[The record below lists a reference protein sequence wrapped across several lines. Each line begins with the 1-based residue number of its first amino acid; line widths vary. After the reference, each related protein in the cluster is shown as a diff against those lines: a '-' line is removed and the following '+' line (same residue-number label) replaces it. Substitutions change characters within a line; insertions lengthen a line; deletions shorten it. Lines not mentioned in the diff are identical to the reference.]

1 VLRYCLI
8 IIAILWLFAAFG
20 FDGVTLPAFA
30 KDPDKSWVCKVIS
43 LQGHVVVERQGEIG
57 WQPVNLN
64 DTLFDGD
71 RIRVKAN
78 SRAGIV
84 LSNDAT
90 LRLDQNTT
98 LVFTKIEKETTFIF
112 KLLNGAVN
120 FFSHRPRSLKFL
132 TPFVNGAV
140 EGTEFYVQ
148 VEENQTHVDLFEG
161 RIRAENSF
169 GELLLVKGE
178 GILARAGSPLQRRI
192 PARPRDSVQ
201 WALYYPPVLTLGP
214 HDAPVELQKSLT
226 LFEQGRT
233 VAALDDLEEVEEV
246 ARDSNFYTYRAALRL
261 HVGRVF
267 QAQDDIQ
274 KSLRLDP
281 NNGAAPALKAIIAV
295 VQNQKKEAMQ
305 AAQKAVRY
313 APSSAAAQLAL
324 SYAQQAL
331 FKLPAALKAAQA
343 ATIAAPE
350 NGTAWARLAELY
362 LSMGELDH
370 AVPAARK
377 AVKFNP
383 NTAHAYTIL
392 GFAFLTQ
399 IETEMAKEAFEKAIT
414 LDSADPLPRL
424 GLGLAKIR
432 TGDLEQGRSEI
443 EIAAGLDPVN
453 ALIRSYLGKAYFD
466 EKREPLDEKQF
477 EIAESLDPNDPTPWF
492 YDAVRKQTLNR
503 PVEALHDLSKSIE
516 LNDNRAV
523 YRSRFRLDDDLAARS
538 VSLGR
543 IYNDLGF
550 QQLALVEGW
559 KSVNADPSN
568 YSAHR
573 FLSDS
578 YAALPRHEVAR
589 TSELLQSQLLQ
600 PINITPV
607 QPQLSENNLLLL
619 EGSGPSEPSLNEFN
633 PLFYRNRNT
642 LLASGVM
649 GENGLWGNELIFS
662 GLWQKVSYSM
672 GQYHYETDGFRQNND
687 LNHGIYNFFLQTSLS
702 PKISIMAEGWSSER
716 EEGDLP
722 LRFSFNGRDNFS
734 LNRRKERDERT
745 IRAGLRLAF
754 SPQSQI
760 ISQTTYVKAEESDH
774 DLFGEYPYDASVDDS
789 GYMVEAQH
797 LLNGKRF
804 NLTGGIGYFSRDR
817 EENVRSFGDKE
828 ITEPEVAHTNFYA
841 YSHIFFPR
849 HFTWTIGASADF
861 YEDDQTKDRDQFN
874 PKFGVLLTPFSGTT
888 LRAAIFRTL
897 KRSLAGRQTIEPTQV
912 AGFNQFFDDTNGAES
927 WRYGLAIDQT
937 ISSIIHGGVEYSTR
951 DIVIAQ
957 RDIRTNES
965 EDCDWDES
973 LLRAYLYWT
982 PNDLIALSGEY
993 LLEEF
998 HREDGFPGEENISEL
1013 KTHRI
1018 PLGISFFHPGGLT
1031 TLFKWT
1037 YVEQEGIFGTNPTDF
1052 QHGEDHFWLVDIAI
1066 RYRFLNRLGFITIG
1080 AQNLFDNDFNFQD
1093 MDLADQTIFPERTLY
1108 GKVTLSF

>member
-1 VLRYCLI
+1 LRYCLI
-8 IIAILWLFAAFG
+8 IIIILLLLTAFE
-20 FDGVTLPAFA
+20 FDGAIHPAFA
-30 KDPDKSWVCKVIS
+30 KDPDRSWVCKVIS
-43 LQGHVVVERQGEIG
+43 LQGNVVVERRGETG
-57 WQPVNLN
+57 WQLVNLN

-84 LSNDAT
+84 LNNDAT

-112 KLLNGAVN
+112 KLFNGAVN
-120 FFSHRPRSLKFL
+120 FFSRRPRSLRLL

-148 VEENQTHVDLFEG
+148 VDQNQTRVDLFEG

-178 GILARAGSPLQRRI
+178 GVLAKAGSAPQRRI
-192 PARPRDSVQ
+192 LAQPRDSVQ

-214 HDAPVELQKSLT
+214 GDAPDELQRSLT

-233 VAALDDLEEVEEV
+233 VTALDDLEQVEEA

-261 HVGRVF
+261 HVGRIF
-267 QAQDDIQ
+267 QARDDIQ
-274 KSLRLDP
+274 KTLGFDP
-281 NNGAAPALKAIIAV
+281 NNGAALALKAIIAV
-295 VQNQKKEAMQ
+295 VQNPKKEAMQ

-324 SYAQQAL
+324 SYAYQAL
-331 FKLPAALKAAQA
+331 FNLPAALKAAQA

-362 LSMGELDH
+362 LSTGEMDQ
-370 AVPAARK
+370 AIPAARK
-377 AVKFNP
+377 AVNFNP
-383 NTAHAYTIL
+383 HTARAYTIL

-399 IETEMAKEAFEKAIT
+399 IETETAQEVFEKAIT

-424 GLGLAKIR
+424 GLGLTKIR
-432 TGDLEQGRSEI
+432 NGHLAQGRSEI

-466 EKREPLDEKQF
+466 EKREPLDEKQL
-477 EIAESLDPNDPTPWF
+477 EIAKSLDPNDPTAWF
-492 YDAVRKQTLNR
+492 YDAIRKQSLNR
-503 PVEALHDLSKSIE
+503 PVEALYDLSKSIE

-523 YRSRFRLDDDLAARS
+523 YRSRFRLDEDLAARS

-559 KSVNADPSN
+559 KSVNTDPSN

-619 EGSGPSEPSLNEFN
+619 EGSGPAEPSLNEFN
-633 PLFYRNRNT
+633 PLFYRNRNS
-642 LLASGVM
+642 LLVSGVM
-649 GENGLWGNELIFS
+649 GENGLLGNELVFS
-662 GLWQKVSYSM
+662 GLWQKVSYSI
-672 GQYHYETDGFRQNND
+672 GQYHYETDGFRANND
-687 LNHGIYNFFLQTSLS
+687 LSNDIYNFFLQTNLS
-702 PKISIMAEGWSSER
+702 PKISIMAEGRSSQR

-722 LRFSFNGRDNFS
+722 LRFSLNDQDNFS
-734 LNRRKERDERT
+734 VNRRKDRDEKS
-745 IRAGLRLAF
+745 IRFGSRLAF
-754 SPQSQI
+754 SPQSQF
-760 ISQTTYVKAEESDH
+760 ISQATYVKAEESDH
-774 DLFGEYPYDASVDDS
+774 DLFGENPIDFSEDDT

-804 NLTGGIGYFSRDR
+804 NLTSGIGYFGRDR
-817 EENVRSFGDKE
+817 EESVSFFGDE
-828 ITEPEVAHTNFYA
+828 DVTEPKVTHTNFYA
-841 YSHIFFPR
+841 YSQIFFPK
-849 HFTWTIGASADF
+849 HFTWIIGASADF

-874 PKFGVLLTPFSGTT
+874 PKLGVLLTPFSGTT

-897 KRSLAGRQTIEPTQV
+897 KRSLAGRQTIEPTQM
-912 AGFNQFFDDTNGAES
+912 AGFNQFFDDTNGAKS
-927 WRYGLAIDQT
+927 WHYGLAVDQT
-937 ISSIIHGGVEYSTR
+937 ISSTIHGGIEYSTR
-951 DIVIAQ
+951 DIVASQSNLDTGEI
-957 RDIRTNES
+957 

-982 PNDLIALSGEY
+982 PNNLVALSGEY

-998 HREDGFPGEENISEL
+998 YREDGFPGEENISEL
-1013 KTHRI
+1013 KTHRF
-1018 PLGISFFHPGGLT
+1018 PLGVSFFHPGGLA

-1037 YVEQEGIFGTNPTDF
+1037 YVEQEGIFGTNPLDY
-1052 QHGEDHFWLVDIAI
+1052 QHGADQFWLLDIAV
-1066 RYRFLNRLGFITIG
+1066 RYRFSNRLGFITLG

-1093 MDLADQTIFPERTLY
+1093 MDLANQTIFPERTLY